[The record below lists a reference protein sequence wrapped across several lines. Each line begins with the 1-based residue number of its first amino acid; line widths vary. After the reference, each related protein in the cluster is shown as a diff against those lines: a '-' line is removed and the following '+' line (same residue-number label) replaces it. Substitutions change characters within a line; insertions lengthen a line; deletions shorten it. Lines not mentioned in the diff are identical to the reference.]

1 MITVTVEEREIIDQI
16 IYKNTLC
23 YVGIIDLNGLPY
35 VIPMNFGYKGDV
47 IYLHS
52 GPDSGSV
59 LALQK
64 NPNICI
70 TFCEGQELIYQN
82 EEVACSYRMK
92 SSSVICRGKVV
103 FEQDF
108 DKKVEALN
116 IIMSQYT
123 DREFTYSEPA
133 VNNVQIWKVQ
143 IDDVSSKV
151 FGRPHRN
158 SRNYK
163 EGESYY

>member
-1 MITVTVEEREIIDQI
+1 MITVTVEEREIIDKI
-16 IYKNTLC
+16 IRKNSVC
-23 YVGIIDLNGLPY
+23 YVGMIDLEGLPY
-35 VIPMNFGYKGDV
+35 VIPMNFGYRGDI

-52 GPDSGSV
+52 GPDSGSIEAV
-59 LALQK
+59 RK

-70 TFCEGQELIYQN
+70 TFNEGNELIYMN

-92 SSSVICRGKVV
+92 SSSVICRGKVE
-103 FEQDF
+103 FEHDY

-133 VNNVQIWKVQ
+133 VNNVQIWKVH
-143 IDDVSSKV
+143 IDSISSKV
-151 FGRPHRN
+151 FGTPHRN
-158 SRNYK
+158 SKRYK
-163 EGESYY
+163 DGETYY

>member
-59 LALQK
+59 LALRK

-92 SSSVICRGKVV
+92 SSSVICRGKVE